1 MNAAATS
8 ANVLWGVTSVRAW
21 RRFRQALGDPI
32 RTQKAILQRYLR
44 ENRETVVGR
53 LYRFDT
59 LVNASDVVAAFQD
72 AVPTTT
78 YDDLEPFVDR
88 IATGES
94 NVLTHAAVNRLVP
107 SSGSTSAAKLI
118 PHTVGVQREFS
129 LAIDAWIAD
138 LFRGHRA
145 LLGGPAYWSVT
156 PAISFDAI
164 AAARLGAAT
173 PVVPIGFDD
182 DSAYLGGFRRMISRA
197 LLAVPDEIRLVTDQ
211 QAFRYLTL
219 LFLVHARDLRLI
231 SIWHP
236 SFLTRLLEALPE
248 HFERLIEDVE
258 RGTLNPPGVLPE
270 HVRTILAPRL
280 HPNPRRATELR
291 RTGTKTVRGLW
302 PELAVVSCWADGPAG
317 LPASHLARVLQG
329 VTVQP
334 KGLIA
339 TEGIVTIPFGGLH
352 PLAIRSHFFE
362 MIGPDGHCRLPHELD
377 QGVEYAPLITTAGG
391 LYRYR
396 LGDRV
401 VVDGWIERTPSL
413 RFVGRG
419 DRVSD
424 RCGEKLSDGFV
435 TGVLAKIFER
445 SVAPRFAMVAPER
458 TPDGIAYTLL
468 IEPAGPMS
476 PDLAAVLERELRSN
490 PHYAWCV
497 DLGQLRPA
505 RVVCVG
511 PHADRVYV
519 DACVARGQRL
529 GDVKPV
535 SLHADSGWE
544 RLYTGT

>member
-8 ANVLWGVTSVRAW
+8 ANLLWRVASIPAW
-21 RRFRQALGDPI
+21 RQFRDALADPL
-32 RTQKAILQRYLR
+32 RTQTAILERYLR
-44 ENRETVVGR
+44 DNRTTVVGR
-53 LYRFDT
+53 AYRFDELLT
-59 LVNASDVVAAFQD
+59 ASDVVRAYLD
-72 AVPTTT
+72 AVPVTT
-78 YDDLEPFVDR
+78 YDDLEPLIGRV
-88 IATGES
+88 ATGEP
-94 NVLTHAAVNRLVP
+94 NVLTCAPVRRLAP

-118 PHTVGVQREFS
+118 PHTAGLQREFS
-129 LAIDAWIAD
+129 RAIDAWIAD
-138 LFRGHRA
+138 LFRRHRS

-164 AAARLGAAT
+164 AAARLGAST
-173 PVVPIGFDD
+173 PAVPIGFDD
-182 DSAYLGGFRRMISRA
+182 DSAYLGGFRQRIARA
-197 LLAVPDEIRLVTDQ
+197 LLAVPDEVRLVTDQ
-211 QAFRYLTL
+211 QAFRYITL

-236 SFLTRLLEALPE
+236 SFFTRLLEALPDC
-248 HFERLIEDVE
+248 FDRVIDDVAH
-258 RGTLNPPGVLPE
+258 GTLKPPGALPE
-270 HVRTILAPRL
+270 HVRTQLASRL
-280 HPNPRRATELR
+280 HPSPQRARELR
-291 RTGTKTVRGLW
+291 CVDTLTVHAIW
-302 PELAVVSCWADGPAG
+302 PELTVMSCWADGPAA
-317 LPASHLARVLQG
+317 LAASHLTRTLRG

-339 TEGIVTIPFGGLH
+339 TEGIVTIPFAGFH

-362 MIGPDGHCRLPHELD
+362 MVDPDGRCRLPHELE
-377 QGVEYAPLITTAGG
+377 QGVEYAPIITTAGG

-419 DRVSD
+419 DRISD

-435 TGVLAKIFER
+435 TGVLARIFEQ
-445 SVAPRFAMVAPER
+445 SVAPRFAMLAPEQ

-468 IEPAGPMS
+468 IEPAEPVV
-476 PDLAAVLERELRSN
+476 PHLADLLERELRSN

-519 DACVARGQRL
+519 DACVARGQRF

>member
-1 MNAAATS
+1 MNGRATS
-8 ANVLWGVTSVRAW
+8 ANLLWGVTSFPAW
-21 RRFRQALGDPI
+21 RRFRQALADPPG
-32 RTQKAILQRYLR
+32 TQKAILERYLR
-44 ENRETVVGR
+44 ENRNTVVGR
-53 LYRFDT
+53 LYRFDH
-59 LVNASDVVAAFQD
+59 LLGASDVVAAYQD
-72 AVPTTT
+72 AVPIST
-78 YDDLEPFVDR
+78 YDDLEPLVGR

-94 NVLTHAAVNRLVP
+94 NVLTRAAVSRLAP
-107 SSGSTSAAKLI
+107 SSGSTRAAKLI
-118 PHTVGVQREFS
+118 PHTASLQREFS

-138 LFRGHRA
+138 LFRRHRS
-145 LLGGPAYWSVT
+145 LVGGPAYWSVT

-164 AAARLGAAT
+164 AAARLGAA
-173 PVVPIGFDD
+173 PPAVPIGFDD
-182 DSAYLGGFRRMISRA
+182 DSAYLGGFRQMISRA

-211 QAFRYLTL
+211 QAFRYITL

-231 SIWHP
+231 SVWHP

-248 HFERLIEDVE
+248 YFDRLIADVA
-258 RGTLNPPGVLPE
+258 RGTLNPPGVLPRQ
-270 HVRTILAPRL
+270 VRALLAPRL
-280 HPNPRRATELR
+280 DPNPPRAKELR
-291 RTGTKTVRGLW
+291 CAGAKTVSDIW
-302 PELAVVSCWADGPAG
+302 PELGVVSCWADGPAA
-317 LPASHLARVLQG
+317 LAANHLARALPG

-339 TEGIVTIPFGGLH
+339 TEGIVTIPFAGLH

-362 MIGPDGHCRLPHELD
+362 MVDPDGQCRLPHELEH
-377 QGVEYAPLITTAGG
+377 GVEYAPIITTAGG

-435 TGVLAKIFER
+435 TAVLARIFEA
-445 SVAPRFAMVAPER
+445 SVVPRFAMLAPEP
-458 TPDGIAYTLL
+458 TADGIAYTLL
-468 IEPAGPMS
+468 IEPAGPLS
-476 PDLAAVLERELRSN
+476 PNLAALLERELRAN

-511 PHADRVYV
+511 PHADRVYIE
-519 DACVARGQRL
+519 ACVARGQRL